1 MQKVVEKEEKKKDSR
16 AHLCLKCGRVIE
28 VSKLNEEE
36 YYSSCCYE
44 ETNYLV

>member
-1 MQKVVEKEEKKKDSR
+1 MKDNSQTEKKEDSR

-28 VSKLNEEE
+28 VSKINEQD
-36 YYSSCCYE
+36 YSKCCYE

>member
-1 MQKVVEKEEKKKDSR
+1 MQEVVEKKEKKEDSR

-28 VSKLNEEE
+28 VSKINEQD
-36 YYSSCCYE
+36 YSECCYE